1 MGEEETGPGPD
12 EDLDVNPDRVGIRMD
27 VLDDII
33 SDLNDNAELQ
43 RIFGVP
49 VSKALVVVADSN
61 DLRIEDAGLKELAED
76 EAETFLRTLDE
87 VIKANSV

>member
-1 MGEEETGPGPD
+1 MGEKGPVGD
-12 EDLDVNPDRVGIRMD
+12 ANPDRVGIRMD

-43 RIFGVP
+43 KVFGVP

-61 DLRIEDAGLKELAED
+61 DLRIEEGGVVELTKEKEQAFLKI
-76 EAETFLRTLDE
+76 LDE
-87 VIKANSV
+87 VIRANSV